1 MFNVITIIGMIN
13 MRSKVLS
20 ALITAATLVA
30 CECAPD
36 QSVNV
41 GESTAPGTPGDFKAN
56 VPDRVYFA
64 FNKSNITDLS
74 RTTLDKQAGWLKTYS
89 ATKAVVAGHCDARGT
104 RAYNQALGERRA
116 HAAKKTLV
124 HMGVDHNRLRTIS
137 YGKDNPLV
145 AGDTEEVYA
154 QNRAAVTTIE

>member
-1 MFNVITIIGMIN
+1 

-20 ALITAATLVA
+20 VLVAGLGLAA

-41 GESTAPGTPGDFKAN
+41 GQVGAPGTAEDFKAN
-56 VPDRVYFA
+56 IKDRVFFA
-64 FNKSNITDLS
+64 YDKAHITPES
-74 RTTLDKQAGWLKTYS
+74 KKTLEAQAGWLQTYP
-89 ATKAVVAGHCDARGT
+89 ATKAVIAGHCDARGT
-104 RAYNQALGERRA
+104 TEYNQALGERRA

-124 HMGVDHNRLRTIS
+124 HLGVHTHRLRTIS

-145 AGDTEEVYA
+145 PGDTEEVYA

>member
-1 MFNVITIIGMIN
+1 
-13 MRSKVLS
+13 MRTKILS
-20 ALITAATLVA
+20 LLASGLVFAA

-36 QSVNV
+36 QSVSV
-41 GESTAPGTPGDFKAN
+41 GQVGGPGTPEDFKAN
-56 VPDRVYFA
+56 IKDRVFFA
-64 FNKSNITDLS
+64 FNKSNITEES
-74 RTTLDKQAGWLKTYS
+74 KKTLEAQSGWLKTYS

-104 RAYNQALGERRA
+104 RAYNQALGDRRA

-124 HMGVDHNRLRTIS
+124 HLGVDHNRLRTIS
-137 YGKDNPLV
+137 YGKDSPLV

>member
-1 MFNVITIIGMIN
+1 MRKII
-13 MRSKVLS
+13 SL
-20 ALITAATLVA
+20 LVTGLAFAA

-41 GESTAPGTPGDFKAN
+41 GTAGGPGTPEDFKAN
-56 VPDRVYFA
+56 IKDRVFFA
-64 FNKSNITDLS
+64 FNKSHITEES
-74 RTTLDKQAGWLKTYS
+74 KKTLEAQSGWLKTYP
-89 ATKAVVAGHCDARGT
+89 ATKAVIAGHCDARGT
-104 RAYNQALGERRA
+104 REYNLALGERRA

-124 HMGVDHNRLRTIS
+124 HMGVSHDRLRTIS

-145 AGDTEEVYA
+145 DGDTEEVYA

>member
-1 MFNVITIIGMIN
+1 
-13 MRSKVLS
+13 MRNKFLS
-20 ALITAATLVA
+20 LMVTGLALAA

-36 QSVNV
+36 QSVSV
-41 GESTAPGTPGDFKAN
+41 GQVGGPGTAEDFKAN
-56 VPDRVYFA
+56 IKDRVFFA
-64 FNKSNITDLS
+64 FNKSQITAES
-74 RTTLDKQAGWLKTYS
+74 ERTLQTQAGWFKTYP

-104 RAYNQALGERRA
+104 RAYNLALGERRA

-124 HMGVDHNRLRTIS
+124 HMGVEHARLRTIS

-154 QNRAAVTTIE
+154 QNRAAVTTVE

>member
-1 MFNVITIIGMIN
+1 

-20 ALITAATLVA
+20 LLVTGLLVVG

-41 GESTAPGTPGDFKAN
+41 GQVGGPGTPEDFKAN
-56 VPDRVYFA
+56 IKDRVFFG
-64 FNKSNITDLS
+64 FNKSHITEES
-74 RTTLDKQAGWLKTYS
+74 KKTLEAQSGWLKTYP

-124 HMGVDHNRLRTIS
+124 HMGVDHNRLRTLS

-154 QNRAAVTTIE
+154 QNRAAVTTVE

>member
-1 MFNVITIIGMIN
+1 

-20 ALITAATLVA
+20 LLVTGLLVVG

-41 GESTAPGTPGDFKAN
+41 GQVGGPGTPEDFKAN
-56 VPDRVYFA
+56 IKDRVFFA
-64 FNKSNITDLS
+64 FNKSHITEES
-74 RTTLDKQAGWLKTYS
+74 KKTLEAQAGWLKTYP

-104 RAYNQALGERRA
+104 RPYNQALGERRA

-124 HMGVDHNRLRTIS
+124 HMGVDHNRLRTLS

>member
-1 MFNVITIIGMIN
+1 

-20 ALITAATLVA
+20 VLATGLVLAA

-41 GESTAPGTPGDFKAN
+41 GQGGGPGTPEDFKAN
-56 VPDRVYFA
+56 IKDRVFFA
-64 FNKSNITDLS
+64 FNKSHITEES
-74 RTTLDKQAGWLKTYS
+74 KKTLDQQAGWLKTYS

-104 RAYNQALGERRA
+104 REYNLALGHRRA
-116 HAAKKTLV
+116 DAAKKTLV
-124 HMGVDHNRLRTIS
+124 HMGVDRNRLRTIS

-145 AGDTEEVYA
+145 PGDTEEVYA

>member
-1 MFNVITIIGMIN
+1 

-20 ALITAATLVA
+20 LLITGLTLAA

-41 GESTAPGTPGDFKAN
+41 GQVGGPGTPEDFKAN
-56 VPDRVYFA
+56 IRDRVFFA
-64 FNKSNITDLS
+64 FNKSHITPES
-74 RTTLDKQAGWLKTYS
+74 MKTLEAQSGWLKTYP
-89 ATKAVVAGHCDARGT
+89 ATKAVIAGHCDARGT
-104 RAYNQALGERRA
+104 AEYNRALGERRA
-116 HAAKKTLV
+116 HTAKKTLV
-124 HMGVDHNRLRTIS
+124 HMGVDHHRLKTLS

>member
-1 MFNVITIIGMIN
+1 
-13 MRSKVLS
+13 MRNKVLS
-20 ALITAATLVA
+20 LLIAGLTFAA

-41 GESTAPGTPGDFKAN
+41 GQVGGPGTPEDFKAN
-56 VPDRVYFA
+56 IKDRVYFA
-64 FNKSNITDLS
+64 FNKSHITPES
-74 RTTLDKQAGWLKTYS
+74 TRTLEAQSGWLKTYP

-104 RAYNQALGERRA
+104 TEYNQALGERRA

-124 HMGVDHNRLRTIS
+124 HMGIDHNRLRTIS

-145 AGDTEEVYA
+145 PGDTEEVYA

>member
-1 MFNVITIIGMIN
+1 
-13 MRSKVLS
+13 MRSKVISL
-20 ALITAATLVA
+20 LIAGLTFAA

-36 QSVNV
+36 HSVNV
-41 GESTAPGTPGDFKAN
+41 GQVGGPGTPEDFKAN
-56 VPDRVYFA
+56 IKDRVYFA
-64 FNKSNITDLS
+64 FNKSHITPES
-74 RTTLDKQAGWLKTYS
+74 TRTLEAQSGWLKTYP

-104 RAYNQALGERRA
+104 TEYNQALGERRA

-124 HMGVDHNRLRTIS
+124 HMGIDHNRLRTIS

-154 QNRAAVTTIE
+154 QNRAAVTTVE

>member
-1 MFNVITIIGMIN
+1 

-20 ALITAATLVA
+20 LLITGLTLAA

-41 GESTAPGTPGDFKAN
+41 GQVGGPGTPEDFKAN
-56 VPDRVYFA
+56 IRDRVFFA
-64 FNKSNITDLS
+64 FNKSHITS
-74 RTTLDKQAGWLKTYS
+74 ESMKTLEAQSGWLKTYP
-89 ATKAVVAGHCDARGT
+89 ATKAVIAGHCDARGT
-104 RAYNQALGERRA
+104 AEYNRALGERRA

-124 HMGVDHNRLRTIS
+124 HMGVDHHRLKTLS

>member
-1 MFNVITIIGMIN
+1 

-20 ALITAATLVA
+20 VLVTAVALAA

-41 GESTAPGTPGDFKAN
+41 GQSGAPGTPEDFKAN
-56 VPDRVYFA
+56 IKDRVFFA
-64 FNKSNITDLS
+64 YNKSHITDLS
-74 RTTLDKQAGWLKTYS
+74 KKTLDQQAGWLKTYS
-89 ATKAVVAGHCDARGT
+89 ATKAVISGHCDARGT
-104 RAYNQALGERRA
+104 RQYNQALGERRA